1 MSNKITT
8 QNELYDYLINILDNT
23 EEPRLC
29 TEKLSM
35 DLIKWLDDGDGENE
49 LKYVENDNEL
59 SMLKENNFVKIYDC
73 DDSGQG
79 GSTLWDT
86 LVKIKDVI
94 FTFEYATFDKNITEH
109 ISDGC
114 CLDIDVCYYN
124 AERQSI
130 RNASFQN

>member
-29 TEKLSM
+29 TEKLSPE
-35 DLIKWLDDGDGENE
+35 LIKWLDDGEGENE
-49 LKYVENDNEL
+49 LKYVENNNEL

-94 FTFEYATFDKNITEH
+94 FNFEYVTFGKNITEH
-109 ISDGC
+109 ISYIC
-114 CLDIDVCYYN
+114 CLDIDVRYYN
-124 AERQSI
+124 AKRQSI
-130 RNASFQN
+130 RDTTFQN